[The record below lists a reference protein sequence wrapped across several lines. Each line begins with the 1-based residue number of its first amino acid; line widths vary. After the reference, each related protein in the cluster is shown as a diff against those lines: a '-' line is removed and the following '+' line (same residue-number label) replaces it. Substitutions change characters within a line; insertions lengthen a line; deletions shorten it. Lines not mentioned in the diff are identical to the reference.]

1 MKYLITENQLKLIK
15 KYMGNFINEE
25 MSDAEYDAYER
36 RQERGDMQID
46 PDSDEYYDDKEVK
59 SLTIYYMS
67 RENML
72 NMKNN
77 PKFDKDKFSVIVGLN
92 FSINNNGNILGIT
105 DEDGNILRNSNDII
119 NSLYT
124 NSPQNMK
131 EQEIQITKMLRQK
144 VVSNTFINYIDELIE
159 KDEENKKV
167 LISGDEISVDVVM

>member
-25 MSDAEYDAYER
+25 MSDDEYER

-46 PDSDEYYDDKEVK
+46 PDDDEHYDDKEVK

-77 PKFDKDKFSVIVGLN
+77 PKLDKDKVSVIVGLN

-105 DEDGNILRNSNDII
+105 DEEGEILENSNDII

-131 EQEIQITKMLRQK
+131 KQEMQITKMLRQK
-144 VVSNTFINYIDELIE
+144 VASNTFINYIDELIE